1 MRWHSVLLC
10 LVLSCAASKVEQIGK
25 LKLFISALQDPER
38 RCVDTATA
46 NHSGTCVYVCIWYI
60 HIYVHTVRMYMWM
73 HTVLT
78 LLCAHMLLYIQAC
91 VYVIIRNAHNRL
103 HTNVCIYVHAV
114 HTQHTHTHTHTYT
127 HNTRTQRERERERE
141 RERGG
146 AVCRTFYH
154 AWLLCHCE
162 PLLAFSP
169 PSPPSPPLPRLPMNM
184 LDKWREALIK
194 APLPRQPVSHYP
206 HPSHLFAADS
216 AHMHPLPAHMHPL
229 PAHIYCLCESLDQ
242 TCILP
247 LAVSQCVFLSPC
259 PMLMFR
265 SIVTQ

>member
-114 HTQHTHTHTHTYT
+114 HTQHTHTQHTHTHT
-127 HNTRTQRERERERE
+127 HKQHTHTRTTHAHTQRERERK
-141 RERGG
+141 RERGSSMQN
-146 AVCRTFYH
+146 V
-154 AWLLCHCE
+154 
-162 PLLAFSP
+162 
-169 PSPPSPPLPRLPMNM
+169 LPRM
-184 LDKWREALIK
+184 ALM
-194 APLPRQPVSHYP
+194 PL
-206 HPSHLFAADS
+206 
-216 AHMHPLPAHMHPL
+216 
-229 PAHIYCLCESLDQ
+229 
-242 TCILP
+242 
-247 LAVSQCVFLSPC
+247 
-259 PMLMFR
+259 
-265 SIVTQ
+265 